1 MTDTFGPAKSCKPIL
16 QLWHPRELA
25 NEQLIQVMVK
35 IWERGLWKK
44 TTNKMHRKH
53 KILMLSLVGLG
64 LIYVFGLAFPIYN
77 FFSTVFWRL
86 QYFKWV
92 KLQSHEEV
100 FVCKTNIVFPLAFCT
115 PSQEMKKW
123 QFWVLFV
130 FPWCSMQYTA
140 VSSFFPSFSCLP
152 SWFKLFWPSFTS
164 LAEYSN
170 QRKEEMHEKKSI
182 QLLRSKEKLYCQEKS
197 FLIYAGFFSV
207 SEAQD
212 TILSIWKALSPRPLL
227 CSPPTISSK
236 LVGGWDMR

>member
-1 MTDTFGPAKSCKPIL
+1 
-16 QLWHPRELA
+16 
-25 NEQLIQVMVK
+25 
-35 IWERGLWKK
+35 
-44 TTNKMHRKH
+44 MHRKH

-77 FFSTVFWRL
+77 FFATVFWRL

-212 TILSIWKALSPRPLL
+212 TILSIWMSLSPRPLL